1 MAPPEKRCM
10 VCGKPTGEEK
20 GICRPCEES
29 IRGEAAGK
37 RKRIE
42 KSTEKEWKE
51 KPPPSST
58 RRKP

>member
-1 MAPPEKRCM
+1 MGSIEKRCM

-37 RKRIE
+37 RKKIE
-42 KSTEKEWKE
+42 KSAGNDWTE
-51 KPPPSST
+51 KPPPLPP
-58 RRKP
+58 RKT